1 MVKQVLAHIEQLKKQ
16 LSELQPLSA
25 ESQQRLDKK
34 FRLEWNYNSNHM
46 EGNTLTYDE
55 TTLLL
60 MFDQT
65 KGNHELREYEEMKG
79 HDVALKLVY
88 DLVEHK
94 ERTLNENFIRQLNT
108 LLLVRPF
115 FKEAITPDGQ
125 PTRREIKVGE
135 YKSFPNHVLLKN
147 GEEFH
152 YALPAETPA
161 KMGDLIEWY
170 KNNTDDAVIVAADLH
185 YRFVLIHPFD
195 DGNGRIARLLMNYHL
210 LKNNLP
216 PVVIKSGDKKNYLRA
231 LQEADAGD
239 IDSIRT
245 YIAEKLVWSLELSIK
260 AAKGENIDEL
270 GDWDKKLDLLKKG
283 FKEQNKIVAKKSVET
298 SKHTLEVVIVPFFNF
313 LLNGIDKISELF
325 IENSIDFKISVWD
338 IKKLVS
344 ENNFF
349 YYINAIVQREDLLP
363 VENFNM
369 IHNLI
374 GYKHNGLNIFDLKSS
389 FTFNLNEYS
398 YSINLDSNPTFKIE
412 KPYLQELSEQ
422 DFDLIANEIT
432 ETLLKKV
439 AETKINLTS

>member
-1 MVKQVLAHIEQLKKQ
+1 VKQVLTHIEQLKKQ
-16 LSELQPLSA
+16 LEKLQPLSA
-25 ESQQRLDKK
+25 ENQQRLDKK

-46 EGNTLTYDE
+46 EGNTLTYGE
-55 TTLLL
+55 TELLL
-60 MFDQT
+60 IFDLT

-79 HDVALKLVY
+79 HDVALKLVNE
-88 DLVEHK
+88 LVDDK

-170 KNNTDDAVIVAADLH
+170 KNNTDEPVIVAADLH
-185 YRFVLIHPFD
+185 YKFVCIHPFD
-195 DGNGRIARLLMNYHL
+195 DGNGRIARLLMNFHL

-216 PVVIKSGDKKNYLRA
+216 PVVIKSEDKKNYLRA

-283 FKEQNKIVAKKSVET
+283 FKNKNEIV
-298 SKHTLEVVIVPFFNF
+298 SKRTNDSIANTFENVLQIFIEF
-313 LLNGIDKISELF
+313 LLIKIEKINSLF
-325 IENSIDFKISVWD
+325 IEKTIELILIDSTFTLKSNDVTEFKKSIEDFLKKNKSLQD
-338 IKKLVS
+338 IESLS
-344 ENNFF
+344 LL
-349 YYINAIVQREDLLP
+349 INLSLL
-363 VENFNM
+363 
-369 IHNLI
+369 
-374 GYKHNGLNIFDLKSS
+374 GYKHNHFNSFDFNANFSLN
-389 FTFNLNEYS
+389 FNEFS
-398 YSINLDSNPTFKIE
+398 YSIFYNANPNFKIE
-412 KPYLQELSEQ
+412 KPYHQELSEQ

-439 AETKINLTS
+439 AEIK

>member
-1 MVKQVLAHIEQLKKQ
+1 MVKQVLAHIEQLKTQ
-16 LSELQPLSA
+16 LEKLQPLSA
-25 ESQQRLDKK
+25 ENQQRLDKK

-46 EGNTLTYDE
+46 EGNTLTYNE
-55 TTLLL
+55 TELLL
-60 MFDQT
+60 IFDQT

-88 DLVEHK
+88 DLVEDK
-94 ERTLNENFIRQLNT
+94 ERTLNENFIRQLNN

-135 YKSFPNHVLLKN
+135 YKSFPNSVRLQN
-147 GEEFH
+147 GEIFH
-152 YALPAETPA
+152 YPSPAETPA
-161 KMGDLIEWY
+161 LMGDLIEWY

-185 YRFVLIHPFD
+185 YKFVCIHPFD

-216 PVVIKSGDKKNYLRA
+216 PVVIKSEDKKNYLRA

-239 IDSIRT
+239 LDSLRT

-283 FKEQNKIVAKKSVET
+283 FKEENKITEKKSVET
-298 SKHTLEVVIVPFFNF
+298 NKHTLEEVVLSFINV
-313 LLNGIDKISELF
+313 LLNKIEKISTLF
-325 IENSIDFKISVWD
+325 IENTVQFKSNIGGTNKLKNLDEFKNFSNTIIQAGNTETFEKFSV
-338 IKKLVS
+338 
-344 ENNFF
+344 
-349 YYINAIVQREDLLP
+349 
-363 VENFNM
+363 
-369 IHNLI
+369 IHYLE
-374 GYKHNGLNIFDLKSS
+374 GYKHNGLD
-389 FTFNLNEYS
+389 TFHLEFNYLIRLGSYS
-398 YSINLDSNPTFKIE
+398 YTITLATNPNFKIE
-412 KPYLQELSEQ
+412 NPYLNELSEQ
-422 DFDLIANEIT
+422 DFDSIAKEIT

-439 AETKINLTS
+439 AETKL

>member
-46 EGNTLTYDE
+46 EGNTLTYGE
-55 TTLLL
+55 TELLL
-60 MFDQT
+60 IFDLT

-88 DLVEHK
+88 DLVEDK

-125 PTRREIKVGE
+125 PTRREIKVGV
-135 YKSFPNHVLLKN
+135 YKSFPNSVRLQN
-147 GEEFH
+147 GEIFH
-152 YALPAETPA
+152 YPSPAETPA
-161 KMGDLIEWY
+161 LMGDLIEWY
-170 KNNTDDAVIVAADLH
+170 KNNTNDAVIVAADLH
-185 YRFVLIHPFD
+185 YKFVCIHPFD

-210 LKNNLP
+210 LKNNFP
-216 PVVIKSGDKKNYLRA
+216 PVVIKSEDKKNYLRA

-239 IDSIRT
+239 LDSLRT

-260 AAKGENIDEL
+260 AAKSENIDEL

-283 FKEQNKIVAKKSVET
+283 FKEENTIQQIHTKEIHEKTIVFLIKSFQHFYKNTLNKIK
-298 SKHTLEVVIVPFFNF
+298 
-313 LLNGIDKISELF
+313 ELF
-325 IENSIDFKISVWD
+325 VKSEVALTYIDVYR
-338 IKKLVS
+338 S
-344 ENNFF
+344 ENENEHKTVDLFDKSIFENKSILHSPFSYLNFYF
-349 YYINAIVQREDLLP
+349 SG
-363 VENFNM
+363 F
-369 IHNLI
+369 
-374 GYKHNGLNIFDLKSS
+374 KHNGINS
-389 FTFNLNEYS
+389 FEFSFEITIYCSPYNYTLSLGENENVS
-398 YSINLDSNPTFKIE
+398 IE
-412 KPYLQELSEQ
+412 KPFHQELSEQ

-439 AETKINLTS
+439 AEIKQ

>member
-60 MFDQT
+60 IFDQT

-88 DLVEHK
+88 DLVEDK

-135 YKSFPNHVLLKN
+135 YKSFPNSVRLQN
-147 GEEFH
+147 GEIFH
-152 YALPAETPA
+152 YPSPAETPA
-161 KMGDLIEWY
+161 LMGDLIEWY
-170 KNNTDDAVIVAADLH
+170 KNNSNDAVIVAADLH
-185 YRFVLIHPFD
+185 YKFVCIHPFD
-195 DGNGRIARLLMNYHL
+195 DGNGRIARLLMNFHL

-216 PVVIKSGDKKNYLRA
+216 PVVIKSEDKKNYLRA

-239 IDSIRT
+239 LDSIRN
-245 YIAEKLVWSLELSIK
+245 YVAEKLVWSLELSIK
-260 AAKGENIDEL
+260 AAKGGNIDEL

-283 FKEQNKIVAKKSVET
+283 LKGNDILEQILT
-298 SKHTLEVVIVPFFNF
+298 
-313 LLNGIDKISELF
+313 
-325 IENSIDFKISVWD
+325 
-338 IKKLVS
+338 
-344 ENNFF
+344 
-349 YYINAIVQREDLLP
+349 
-363 VENFNM
+363 
-369 IHNLI
+369 
-374 GYKHNGLNIFDLKSS
+374 
-389 FTFNLNEYS
+389 
-398 YSINLDSNPTFKIE
+398 
-412 KPYLQELSEQ
+412 
-422 DFDLIANEIT
+422 NEIGRKT
-432 ETLLKKV
+432 
-439 AETKINLTS
+439 TSIVIE